1 VTTAQ
6 SVSTVLGIKETGPLL
21 LSSAVAKGLPL
32 SSLDRVVRVVAPSDN
47 KFAYHIVPRATLA
60 RRRRAW
66 AIFCDHKTGK
76 DQNTGKGRKWTPSAG
91 HHAAGRLSAEEGM
104 RLTRLASVWAMAVNV
119 WGDTEAARQF
129 MFEPHPL
136 LHGRRPIDVVLENEL
151 GRPIVEGILGRLQ
164 YGAAV

>member
-1 VTTAQ
+1 VATAQ
-6 SVSTVLGIKETGPLL
+6 SVSTILGIKETGPLL

-32 SSLDRVVRVVAPSDN
+32 SSLDRVVRVVAPADN

-66 AIFCDHKTGK
+66 ATFRDHKTGK
-76 DQNTGKGRKWTPSAG
+76 GQKLTPSTE

-104 RLTRLASVWAMAVNV
+104 RLTRLATVWAMAVNV

-164 YGAAV
+164 YGSAV